1 MNMKRMSRLLA
12 ILPTLGLTLALATP
26 MSAAGKTHELTAE
39 VVSVDLAAK
48 VITIKDETGENKKV
62 PVLPSALESLKTV
75 KAGDNVLLTCQDNE
89 KGEQQ
94 GVSAIKPAPVAK

>member
-1 MNMKRMSRLLA
+1 MNMKRMSRSLA
-12 ILPTLGLTLALATP
+12 VLPTLGLALALATP
-26 MSAAGKTHELTAE
+26 VLAKGAPHDVTAE

-48 VITIKDETGENKKV
+48 VITIKDETGENKKLA
-62 PVLPSALESLKTV
+62 VLPSALESLKTV

-89 KGEQQ
+89 KGEHQ

>member
-12 ILPTLGLTLALATP
+12 ILPTLGLTLALAAP
-26 MSAAGKTHELTAE
+26 MLAAGKTHDLTAE

-89 KGEQQ
+89 KGEHQ

>member
-1 MNMKRMSRLLA
+1 MNMMRMSRLLA

-26 MSAAGKTHELTAE
+26 IPAAGKTHDVTGE

-48 VITIKDETGENKKV
+48 VITIKDETGENKKI

-75 KAGDNVLLTCQDNE
+75 KVGDNVLLTCEDNE
-89 KGEQQ
+89 KGEHQ

>member
-1 MNMKRMSRLLA
+1 MKTKRMSRWLVL
-12 ILPTLGLTLALATP
+12 LPTLGLALVLATP
-26 MSAAGKTHELTAE
+26 ALAKDTWHDVTAE

-48 VITIKDETGENKKV
+48 VITIKDETGASRKV

-89 KGEQQ
+89 KGEHQ
-94 GVSAIKPAPVAK
+94 GVSAITLTPVAK

>member
-1 MNMKRMSRLLA
+1 MKMKRMSRLLA
-12 ILPTLGLTLALATP
+12 VLPTLGLALALATP
-26 MSAAGKTHELTAE
+26 VLAKGKTHDVTAE

-89 KGEQQ
+89 KGEHQ
-94 GVSAIKPAPVAK
+94 GVSDIKPVPVAK